1 MPWRQVMR
9 FYLGILVVSFSIAF
23 AFALKGIWMILP
35 FAGLEMLALWVALYI
50 VARRGTRWQ
59 SILVSDDRIDIEDRG
74 INCEGQQSFQRAWA
88 RVELKKSN
96 IKGYP
101 SRLLLGSHGR
111 SVELGGCLNEI
122 EKQRLAAELRQ
133 ALQSDIRYQG

>member
-1 MPWRQVMR
+1 MR
-9 FYLGILVVSFSIAF
+9 FYLGIVVVSFSIAF

-35 FAGLEMLALWVALYI
+35 FAGLEMLALWLALYI

-59 SILVSDDRIDIEDRG
+59 SISVSGDSVDIEDRG
-74 INCEGQQSFQRAWA
+74 INSQGRQSFQRAWA
-88 RVELKKSN
+88 RVELKKSD
-96 IKGYP
+96 IKGHP

-111 SVELGGCLNEI
+111 TVELGGCLNET

-133 ALQSDIRYQG
+133 ALQNDIRYQD